1 MSDSVLQ
8 PAFSGFH
15 RKRSVCRAGP
25 LCRPATKRGKFNV
38 NVNKSNVSR
47 QVRGE
52 RERPL
57 DAEQVRVSFRD
68 VLTTVKMGIV
78 NSNLVTAFAGL
89 WLALHFTGQ
98 SVADFTAPL
107 IFALVGT
114 ALVIAGGCS
123 LNNYIDRD
131 IDRLMNRTQ
140 NRPSATGKIQGKNV
154 LALGLALSGAG
165 LAALLAASPAAAFF
179 GAFGLI
185 VYVLFYT
192 MWLKRTHSLNTIIGS
207 FAGAVPPLVGWAAI
221 DPSMNSP
228 VPWILFLILF
238 LWQPPHFLAL
248 AVKRVE
254 EYRNA
259 GIPML
264 PVVAGFEVTKRQMIA
279 FVAVLVPV
287 SLLLYPLGPF
297 YTVSAAV
304 LGFAWLILAIRG
316 LTAADTVKWARM
328 MFVASLNYLV
338 LIFSVMVVATFI

>member
-114 ALVIAGGCS
+114 ALVIAGDRAENRCNRATIRYDGRTRPNRLTNKNKCS
-123 LNNYIDRD
+123 
-131 IDRLMNRTQ
+131 
-140 NRPSATGKIQGKNV
+140 S
-154 LALGLALSGAG
+154 
-165 LAALLAASPAAAFF
+165 
-179 GAFGLI
+179 
-185 VYVLFYT
+185 
-192 MWLKRTHSLNTIIGS
+192 
-207 FAGAVPPLVGWAAI
+207 
-221 DPSMNSP
+221 
-228 VPWILFLILF
+228 
-238 LWQPPHFLAL
+238 
-248 AVKRVE
+248 E
-254 EYRNA
+254 
-259 GIPML
+259 
-264 PVVAGFEVTKRQMIA
+264 
-279 FVAVLVPV
+279 
-287 SLLLYPLGPF
+287 
-297 YTVSAAV
+297 
-304 LGFAWLILAIRG
+304 
-316 LTAADTVKWARM
+316 
-328 MFVASLNYLV
+328 
-338 LIFSVMVVATFI
+338 